1 MENNDQNATAA
12 KKGLDEIKN
21 FYKGDFMEI
30 LTLFFKKP
38 TDGVYSIL
46 KNPSKKSFI
55 NSLILFGSIFVL
67 YLIGSYFLVGEA
79 RESLNVGNFI
89 KIGLFPLIC
98 MLIIS
103 VLSFGIKTISGKPIF
118 KNELLTG
125 ALCGIPFG
133 LLIPILLIVKILV
146 NSNNIMSIMSNP
158 TGAGIVGLLLFFYII
173 LMLISVFQQSLKSS
187 GTKDAIAWYL
197 SPLSVLLAIYL
208 AGQILF

>member
-46 KNPSKKSFI
+46 KNPSKKSFT
-55 NSLILFGSIFVL
+55 NSLILFGSIFIL